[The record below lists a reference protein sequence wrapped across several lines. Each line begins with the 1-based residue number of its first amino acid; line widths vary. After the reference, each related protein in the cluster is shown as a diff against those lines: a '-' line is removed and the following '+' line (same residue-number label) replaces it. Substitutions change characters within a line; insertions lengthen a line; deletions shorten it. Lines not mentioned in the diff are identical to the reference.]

1 MGGMEDYADG
11 FLLDLVSVVRADSRA
26 FPQIR
31 HYIRHYTRRR
41 LKALKAECRRRGLVR
56 ACRAAKP
63 RFPRAGG

>member
-11 FLLDLVSVVRADSRA
+11 VLLDLVSVVRTDSRA
-26 FPQIR
+26 FPVIR
-31 HYIRHYTRRR
+31 HYIRRR

-56 ACRAAKP
+56 ECRAAKP